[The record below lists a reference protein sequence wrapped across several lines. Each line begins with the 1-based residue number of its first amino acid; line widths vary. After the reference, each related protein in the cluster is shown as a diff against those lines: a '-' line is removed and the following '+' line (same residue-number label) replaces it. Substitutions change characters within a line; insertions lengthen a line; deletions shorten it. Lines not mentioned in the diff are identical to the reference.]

1 MFIKSE
7 RITNVMAALAEIE
20 KTALKTGGRI
30 DEEITLGKDSGDVI
44 VKVTFR
50 FSPVLLSIWA
60 GGEKTRAESTGPKTE
75 GSPLS
80 PQGTEQTPPRSL

>member
-20 KTALKTGGRI
+20 KTALETGGKI
-30 DEEITLGKDSGDVI
+30 DEEITLGKDRSDVI
-44 VKVTFR
+44 VKVAFR
-50 FSPVLLSIWA
+50 FSPVVLSIWA
-60 GGEKTRAESTGPKTE
+60 GGEKTRAESINLKTG